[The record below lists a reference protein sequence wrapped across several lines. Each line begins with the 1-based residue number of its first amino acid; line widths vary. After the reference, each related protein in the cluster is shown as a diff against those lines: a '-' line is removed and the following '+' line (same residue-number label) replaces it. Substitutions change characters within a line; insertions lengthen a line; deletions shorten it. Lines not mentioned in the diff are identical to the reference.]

1 MEQSVNSNSSLPSE
15 LIDFALKQ
23 SDRGRGELAALLL
36 ESLDRETD
44 DDELVQAEWSDE
56 FARRIEEIESGKVQL
71 VDGRASLRRLR
82 EELRQRH
89 GI

>member
-1 MEQSVNSNSSLPSE
+1 VNSNSSLPSE

>member
-1 MEQSVNSNSSLPSE
+1 
-15 LIDFALKQ
+15 
-23 SDRGRGELAALLL
+23 L